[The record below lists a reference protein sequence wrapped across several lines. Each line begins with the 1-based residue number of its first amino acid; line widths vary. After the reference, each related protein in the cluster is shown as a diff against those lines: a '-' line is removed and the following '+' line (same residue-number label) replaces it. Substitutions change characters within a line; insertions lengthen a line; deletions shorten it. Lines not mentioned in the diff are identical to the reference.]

1 MFPTLFISSLWLIY
15 FVTDSFDLLISL
27 TYFIHPPNPLPSDN
41 YLFILY
47 MYGCFCLIVFIHM
60 HAVHMKY
67 FHIK

>member
-27 TYFIHPPNPLPSDN
+27 TYFIHPPNPLPSD
-41 YLFILY
+41 LFILY
-47 MYGCFCLIVFIHM
+47 MYGCFCLIVFIHI